1 MLLELQGVTAQGS
14 QLSTMT
20 RMTTLGRPRLAEG
33 PTLSHAEAWYE
44 GMLLVPWQVAALLF
58 SGPHGVHVTFHH
70 EVRQQRLVEELYF
83 VVRLPGQRQTVHRAL
98 VGRAPEA
105 AEESE
110 EDESEEDAASLVS
123 VHSSMSSLL
132 RLRGRRASSQ
142 GGGGS

>member
-1 MLLELQGVTAQGS
+1 
-14 QLSTMT
+14 
-20 RMTTLGRPRLAEG
+20 
-33 PTLSHAEAWYE
+33 
-44 GMLLVPWQVAALLF
+44 MLLVPWQVAALLF

-98 VGRAPEA
+98 VVRAPEA
-105 AEESE
+105 AEESEEDESE